1 MGEKLTSDKNNRSLV
16 FGAALYASL
25 AIDSNLQH
33 PQTNQS
39 GVDIIP

>member
-25 AIDSNLQH
+25 AIDSWQ
-33 PQTNQS
+33 PPAPT
-39 GVDIIP
+39 D